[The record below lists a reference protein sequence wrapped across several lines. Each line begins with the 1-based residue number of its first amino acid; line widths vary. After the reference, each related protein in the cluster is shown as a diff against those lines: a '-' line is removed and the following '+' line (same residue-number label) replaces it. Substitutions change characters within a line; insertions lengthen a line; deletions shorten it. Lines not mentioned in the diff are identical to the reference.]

1 MFPGFLGGS
10 GGEESACNAGDQ
22 GSTPMLGRF
31 PGERNGYPLQYSCL
45 ENPMDREGWWAT
57 VLGVTESDTTEQLT
71 PFFHFQTNFATN
83 AKGTALG
90 GKEKATT
97 KNKEIMNGKAHR

>member
-1 MFPGFLGGS
+1 M
-10 GGEESACNAGDQ
+10 NRGD
-22 GSTPMLGRF
+22 
-31 PGERNGYPLQYSCL
+31 
-45 ENPMDREGWWAT
+45 WWAT
-57 VLGVTESDTTEQLT
+57 VHLVTESDTTEQLT